1 VNENEDMIYIAARG
15 TFELIMRAGTFS
27 CNRCKIKFQLIG
39 ISTVKNPRYCAYCGN
54 DSIERNNII
63 FG

>member
-1 VNENEDMIYIAARG
+1 
-15 TFELIMRAGTFS
+15 MRVGTFS

-39 ISTVKNPRYCAYCGN
+39 ISTVINPRYCAYCGN
-54 DSIERNNII
+54 DSIERVNII